1 MIVGFFI
8 YIYYLR
14 TNRELQRL
22 DGVSR
27 SPILNV
33 ISEAI
38 PGGTIIRVFD
48 RIDFYKK
55 KLYDKIDN
63 NYKTNLFINGTK
75 NWFGLIIDILSLM
88 FLVFLIVFAI
98 LFKDKFTPQS
108 IALILTYTLNLQ
120 NILFEFFEEFAFF
133 QNNMVS
139 MERCLSFLSIPQE
152 KSIISGNESFC
163 EKELIDNRILPP
175 EKKISNYSKN
185 KIVTGND
192 IERNLKENLISNE
205 SNENRISLI
214 DDNKQQENWPLS
226 GKIEF
231 LDYSV
236 RYRPEMP
243 IILKNL
249 NFTVN
254 SKEKV
259 GVIGRTGSGKSTIC
273 NCIFRILEASSGQIQ
288 IDGKDISKVPLEIL
302 RQNIT
307 IIPQDPF
314 IFNGTLKYN
323 IDPLGYY
330 SNEKIQSCLKMI
342 GFNYENNEKGIERNI
357 DDNGGNLSL
366 GEKQLICIARAILRV
381 NFNFNLKSLKSIFYN

>member
-1 MIVGFFI
+1 MI
-8 YIYYLR
+8 
-14 TNRELQRL
+14 
-22 DGVSR
+22 
-27 SPILNV
+27 
-33 ISEAI
+33 
-38 PGGTIIRVFD
+38 
-48 RIDFYKK
+48 
-55 KLYDKIDN
+55 
-63 NYKTNLFINGTK
+63 
-75 NWFGLIIDILSLM
+75 
-88 FLVFLIVFAI
+88 
-98 LFKDKFTPQS
+98 
-108 IALILTYTLNLQ
+108 
-120 NILFEFFEEFAFF
+120 
-133 QNNMVS
+133 S
-139 MERCLSFLSIPQE
+139 MERCLNFLSIPQE